1 MTTKIPSI
9 TEKMGYETSDKVVII
24 HIDDMGVSHA
34 VNQAA
39 FECLDFG
46 VATCGSVITGA
57 NWFPEV
63 VRHYH
68 SHPTIDL
75 GVHLSLTSEYDLYR
89 WRPLSTGDPKSGLID
104 DEGYLWRTMESAVQ
118 FGTPEA
124 AEVEMR
130 AQVQIALQNKMNI
143 THLDFHMISV
153 LMPKFID
160 RYLKVAQEFQVPALV
175 PKMEQS
181 MLAQLGI
188 GEIYEFL
195 SRKVKDLAE
204 KGYPVIDHIM
214 AASFADNSNKVQ
226 VYKGMIRNIKPGLT
240 HLLFHPGKK
249 SPELTAMAQETAT
262 GRYQDYLSFTSEEI
276 KEVVEQNEIKLIG
289 CREIQQ
295 YMKESHLF

>member
-1 MTTKIPSI
+1 MTAKIPSI
-9 TEKMGYETSDKVVII
+9 IEKMGYEPDDKVVIV
-24 HIDDMGVSHA
+24 HIDDMGASHA
-34 VNQAA
+34 VNQAS
-39 FECLDFG
+39 FECLEFG
-46 VATCGSVITGA
+46 VATCGSVLSGA

-68 SHPTIDL
+68 SHPNLDL
-75 GVHLSLTSEYDLYR
+75 GIHLSLTSEYELYR

-124 AEVEMR
+124 AEAEMR
-130 AQVQIALQNKMNI
+130 AQVQMALNNKMNI

-160 RYLKVAQEFQVPALV
+160 HYLKVAQEFQVPALV
-175 PKMEQS
+175 PKMDQN
-181 MLAQLGI
+181 LLVQLGV
-188 GEIYEFL
+188 GDLFDFF
-195 SRKVKDLAE
+195 SRKVQKLAE
-204 KGYPVIDHIM
+204 KGYPIIDHIM
-214 AASFADNSNKVQ
+214 AASFDTPNKVQ

-249 SPELTAMAQETAT
+249 SPELTAMAQETAS
-262 GRYQDYLSFTSEEI
+262 GRYQDYLAFTSTEI
-276 KEVVEQNEIKLIG
+276 KEVVDQNEIKLIG

>member
-1 MTTKIPSI
+1 MTEKFPSI
-9 TEKMGYETSDKVVII
+9 IEKMGYEADDKVVII
-24 HIDDMGVSHA
+24 HIDDMGVSHSI
-34 VNQAA
+34 NQAS

-46 VATCGSVITGA
+46 VATCGSMITGA

-68 SHPTIDL
+68 SHPTLDL
-75 GVHLSLTSEYDLYR
+75 GVHLSLTSEYELYR

-104 DEGYLWRTMESAVQ
+104 DEGYLWRTMESAVR
-118 FGTPEA
+118 FGDPEA

-130 AQVQIALQNKMNI
+130 AQVQMALQNKMNI

-160 RYLKVAQEFQVPALV
+160 HYLKVAQEFQVPALV
-175 PKMEQS
+175 PKMEKK
-181 MLAQLGI
+181 LLVQLGV
-188 GEIYEFL
+188 GDNYDFF
-195 SRKVKDLAE
+195 SRKVKELAE
-204 KGYPVIDHIM
+204 RGYPVIDHIM
-214 AASFADNSNKVQ
+214 AASFDNPNKVQ
-226 VYKGMIRNIKPGLT
+226 LYKGMIRSIKPGLT

-249 SPELTAMAQETAT
+249 SPELTAMAQETAY
-262 GRYQDYLSFTSEEI
+262 GRYQDYLAFTSEEI
-276 KEVVEQNEIKLIG
+276 REVVEQSKIKLIG